1 MSATW
6 VGRACPKCG
15 YIRTLADT
23 NPDWQ
28 CPRCQ
33 VVYEKVISS
42 RENIGEKLSD
52 HVGRMAERAAS
63 DYSLL
68 GLIASNAL
76 ALVLAWLT
84 HMTLR
89 DLMLAYWI
97 QSVVIGAANVVRIW
111 KLHDFSTEGMQMNGR
126 PVPETEGSKY
136 YVAIFFAFH
145 YGFFHLVYFM
155 FLTVRPEH
163 GLGSA
168 WAYFALAASFAV
180 SHFYSLKHNIESDAS
195 GRPKLG
201 VLMFMPYARIVPM
214 HIMIIAG
221 VAFSHDGP
229 AALPTLL
236 FFGTLK
242 TVADAFMHT
251 FEHHVMAQTGSENE
265 NPA

>member
-1 MSATW
+1 
-6 VGRACPKCG
+6 
-15 YIRTLADT
+15 
-23 NPDWQ
+23 
-28 CPRCQ
+28 
-33 VVYEKVISS
+33 
-42 RENIGEKLSD
+42 
-52 HVGRMAERAAS
+52 MAERAAS
-63 DYSLL
+63 DYSLF

-76 ALVLAWLT
+76 ALVVAWLT

-97 QSVVIGAANVVRIW
+97 QSVVIGAANVVRIS
-111 KLHDFSTEGMQMNGR
+111 KLHGFSTDGMLMNGR

-136 YVAIFFAFH
+136 YVAIFFAVH

-155 FLTVRPEH
+155 FLVSGPGH
-163 GLGSA
+163 NDLGSP

-180 SHFYSLKHNIESDAS
+180 SHFYSLKHNMESDAS

-201 VLMFMPYARIVPM
+201 LLMFMPYARIVPM

-221 VAFSHDGP
+221 VAFSHGGP

-242 TVADAFMHT
+242 TVADALMHT
-251 FEHHVMAQTGSENE
+251 VEHHVMAQTGSENE